1 MRSIRFVR
9 WAAPAALALV
19 VVAGAEAQEAASS
32 SGPEVYRREVFQ
44 YQRAGRPDP
53 FRSLLGTA
61 ELGVRFEDLALRGV
75 IHNPEAGL
83 SVAFLEDTGTK
94 KRIRARVGDRVGGIT
109 ILGIYPRRVDL
120 QIDELGLSR
129 RESLQLMVEKGPQS

>member
-1 MRSIRFVR
+1 MALTL
-9 WAAPAALALV
+9 AAVAV
-19 VVAGAEAQEAASS
+19 VEAQEAAGSS

-61 ELGVRFEDLALRGV
+61 QMGVRFEDLALRGV
-75 IHNPEAGL
+75 IHNPEPGL
-83 SVAFLEDTGTK
+83 SVAFLEDTGSNR
-94 KRIRARVGDRVGGIT
+94 RIRARVGDRVGGIT
-109 ILGIYPRRVDL
+109 VLAIHARRVDL